1 MKDGW
6 PFLPITGKF
15 AARPLQRATQRDLE
29 CPSGH
34 RTSRELAPLD
44 QGATDLG
51 NFWRC
56 RAMAGVKFTE
66 MMLVLWLLAVGSVTA
81 IPTEDDEARFALP
94 DDLLV
99 GAGVAAI
106 QTEGAWNEGG
116 KSPSV
121 WDVAFH
127 SGNLI
132 PLGYATNLHDKA
144 ADSYHRFREDLD
156 AAVQMKVTMYHFD
169 HPQILE
175 DEFKGWLDRRMVAKF
190 GEYAAFVLKEYGSK
204 VKLWTTVNEPNIYCS
219 FLEGL
224 IETGRGEPLNA
235 TDTVNV
241 YPCLHY
247 FLLAH
252 GQAYRAFRDGN
263 FEGKIGFTVTTLL
276 SRPTS
281 TSPEDVYASESFNQ
295 MFAGMLLHPLVY
307 GDYPQIVKNIAGD
320 KLLKFTD
327 DEKEML
333 KNSTDYIGLNVYYG
347 MAVQYKDPATPRRN
361 IRVPLLQLF
370 KEANF
375 LEVGYRSPTGE
386 SLEEYPLPMIAPDAM
401 RSALLWTW
409 FTYKLP
415 IMITENGIGYQ
426 DMLGVH
432 DHQRAVYHSA
442 FMRAMV
448 STIHD
453 FGTKI
458 MGYSAWSLIDSYEW
472 QWGFSRDFGLV
483 HVDYEHGSLN
493 RTLKDSASFWV
504 ELAERRVVPLVV
516 PSSSPFNRVSPA
528 LLLALAFARA
538 VSDI

>member
-1 MKDGW
+1 
-6 PFLPITGKF
+6 
-15 AARPLQRATQRDLE
+15 
-29 CPSGH
+29 
-34 RTSRELAPLD
+34 
-44 QGATDLG
+44 
-51 NFWRC
+51 
-56 RAMAGVKFTE
+56 MAGVKFTE

-156 AAVQMKVTMYHFD
+156 AAVQMKLQMYRMSISWARLLPDADSSKPNQEGVDYYHTVIDEVLKRNITPLVTMYHFD